1 MATRRQRAFD
11 WALALVLAVWSQVE
25 VWGGGAANLTG
36 PHWANALAYFVAAL
50 LLGWRRRAPL
60 AVLAALSTVLSAE
73 MLAFGASQSIA
84 ILAPLVVGVYT
95 LAAYTERRSALLGA
109 AIAAA
114 VVLVHELRDPLIRG
128 FRDELTASAFWSS
141 LVIAWLLGAYVRTRR
156 LYVAELEA
164 RAERAEREREEQARL
179 AVRDERARIAREL
192 HDVVAHSLGMIVFQ
206 AAAGDA
212 RLDSEPERARAAFRW
227 IEDGARQALVEM
239 RRLLGLLRE
248 EEREPALAPQP
259 GLARLEELLTGMR
272 RAGLAVDVR
281 VDGSPVELAA
291 GVDLTAYRIV
301 QEALTNAFRHG
312 EGKRASVTLGYR
324 NGSIEL
330 EIVDGEAALAG
341 GGSEGHG
348 IVGMRERVALYG
360 GEFTTGPR
368 PEGGYRVWAR
378 LPAEPAR
385 P

>member
-1 MATRRQRAFD
+1 MATRRQRALD

-36 PHWANALAYFVAAL
+36 PRSANALAFLVAAL

-84 ILAPLVVGVYT
+84 ILAPLIVGVYT
-95 LAAYTERRSALLGA
+95 LAAYTDRSRALLGA

-114 VVLVHELRDPLIRG
+114 VVLVHELRDPLING
-128 FRDELTASAFWSS
+128 FRDELTASAFWSL

-156 LYVAELEA
+156 LYVG
-164 RAERAEREREEQARL
+164 
-179 AVRDERARIAREL
+179 EL

-212 RLDSEPERARAAFRW
+212 RLDAEPERARAAFRW
-227 IEDGARQALVEM
+227 IEEGARQALVEM

-248 EEREPALAPQP
+248 GEGEPALAPQP
-259 GLARLEELLTGMR
+259 GLATLDELLTGMR
-272 RAGLAVDVR
+272 RAGLAVDVH

-312 EGKRASVTLGYR
+312 EAKRASVSVGYR
-324 NGSIEL
+324 DGSIEL
-330 EIVDGEAALAG
+330 EIVDGGGAVAG
-341 GGSEGHG
+341 GGAEGHG

-360 GEFTTGPR
+360 GEFAAGAR

-378 LPAEPAR
+378 LPAEPVR
-385 P
+385 S